1 MHNSQ
6 HRIHKFFEQY
16 RMYTLKDI
24 DTIFGNSFLLR
35 NINQNETYAA
45 ACLNKLADL
54 DFFKKLIDK
63 LFIPQNHTYSVEYFC
78 NQKTPYKKEK
88 IAYLINKI
96 PKNKINQDYMEFLL
110 FSSWFNKE
118 THIFNLILNDFY
130 ENDLSLFTK
139 GKAYQ
144 SIGKHF
150 LLQDPKLVTLL
161 IENKF
166 PFEYNDLNFLP
177 PKHINI
183 EQIIYALKNVL
194 NLDNIFNID
203 LSAHF
208 GEEINLPEQLLKIR
222 PSQIMSDFE
231 ISVSRPDVF
240 TTLVPLL
247 IKKGYPSSICEKF
260 IGEKEFTHSLFDI
273 INRREVYNI
282 KSGSSQELRD
292 TDKWRFFIKKY
303 PDSEIF
309 PGASLF
315 SALIASLFSNQK
327 SVFNYKKKFKKEI
340 SLIIEI
346 LNDNGV
352 NCNIYGNNLHN
363 LINKDEQD
371 YNYNGS
377 QKIHDLFIKTPVILR
392 QALMN
397 VNFMETI
404 PHESFQNDLLSTYF
418 FNEYKDKIVSPFL
431 KDKFDEEDTMLLAE
445 SVALFFEKI
454 PDITIKNLYL
464 IDELIFNSIDKNQN
478 IDHKEFYKK
487 TLFNYMDIGNNG
499 KQSHIV
505 NEAIN
510 HNFDNFFIRFL
521 QEHSD
526 KEALSYFDQILLSYN
541 LENIVDN
548 TCFQKISQKRHE
560 IYNSIKSNNKPRI

>member
-1 MHNSQ
+1 MQKPQHKIHN
-6 HRIHKFFEQY
+6 FFEQY

-24 DTIFGNSFLLR
+24 DTIFGKSVLLR
-35 NINQNETYAA
+35 NINQNETYAS

-88 IAYLINKI
+88 IAYLIDKI
-96 PKNKINQDYMEFLL
+96 PRNKINQDYMEFLL

-118 THIFNLILNDFY
+118 THIFNLIVNDFY
-130 ENDLSLFTK
+130 ENDLSRFTK

-150 LLQDPKLVTLL
+150 LLQDPKLVSVL

-177 PKHINI
+177 PKHMHV

-194 NLDNIFNID
+194 DLNKIFNID
-203 LSAHF
+203 LSTNF

-222 PSQIMSDFE
+222 PSQIMSDYE
-231 ISVSRPDVF
+231 ISVSRPGVF

-260 IGEKEFTHSLFDI
+260 IGKKEFTHSLFDI
-273 INRREVYNI
+273 INIRDVYDF
-282 KSGSSQELRD
+282 KSSSSQELRD

-303 PDSEIF
+303 PDSEIL

-315 SALIASLFSNQK
+315 SALVASLFSNQK

-346 LNDNGV
+346 LNDNKV

-392 QALMN
+392 QALTN

-418 FNEYKDKIVSPFL
+418 FNEHKGRIVSSFL
-431 KDKFDEEDTMLLAE
+431 QDKFDEEDTIFLSE
-445 SVALFFEKI
+445 SVTLFFENT
-454 PDITIKNLYL
+454 PEITIKNLYL
-464 IDELIFNSIDKNQN
+464 IDEHIFNAIDKNKN
-478 IDHKEFYKK
+478 INHKEFYKK
-487 TLFNYMDIGNNG
+487 TLFNYMDIGTNRKN
-499 KQSHIV
+499 SYLI
-505 NEAIN
+505 NEVIK

-521 QEHSD
+521 QEHSA
-526 KEALSYFDQILLSYN
+526 KEALSYFDQILLSYDI
-541 LENIVDN
+541 ENIFDN
-548 TCFQKISQKRHE
+548 TFFQKISQKRRE
-560 IYNSIKSNNKPRI
+560 IYENIKSNNQPRI